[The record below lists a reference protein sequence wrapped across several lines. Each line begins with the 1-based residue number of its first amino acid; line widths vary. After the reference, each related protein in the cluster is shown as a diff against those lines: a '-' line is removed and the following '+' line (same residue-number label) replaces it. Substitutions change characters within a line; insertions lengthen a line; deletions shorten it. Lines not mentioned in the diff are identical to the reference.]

1 MEHYA
6 NDEPFTEDESPSK
19 NESRAGS
26 WQLTVI
32 AVILIVASVTF
43 LGPILKPLLSAV
55 FVYFLIRPI
64 ADWMIARGV
73 PPFRAYVVLFAST
86 AALLISALIVFGK
99 QAAAFRNQW
108 PVYQDRLLAM
118 AKSAGL
124 SDRFSKPE
132 DLLSFESIVNYA
144 VSPAMGVLEFGLM
157 LIFYLLFL
165 IIAIPK
171 LPDRIRRAYPG
182 ETSERMMRITNEVT
196 LGMQKYMEV
205 KTAVNAGMGI
215 VVAAVLFFFRIDYWL
230 LWGALMFALNYV
242 TYLGSV
248 VALVPPIVLAFLNLS
263 PVAAITLTI
272 ILIAIRTIGV
282 DYVEV
287 RLSGQHLNVDSIL
300 LLTFMAYWGW
310 AWGLVGLVLAMPMA
324 TCLRMA
330 LAADER
336 TKGLAVLM
344 SED

>member
-1 MEHYA
+1 MEKSDTPA
-6 NDEPFTEDESPSK
+6 EGRRPT
-19 NESRAGS
+19 

-32 AVILIVASVTF
+32 AVVLIVAAVTY

-64 ADWMIARGV
+64 ADWLIDRGFK
-73 PPFRAYVVLFAST
+73 PFSAYLLLFGTTTVVVV
-86 AALLISALIVFGK
+86 AAFSILAI
-99 QAAAFRNQW
+99 QAMAFRNQW
-108 PVYQDRLLAM
+108 GEYQKLILKYAENF
-118 AKSAGL
+118 GL
-124 SDRFSKPE
+124 SAKAE
-132 DLLSFESIVNYA
+132 DLLSMKSVVDYA
-144 VSPAMGVLEFGLM
+144 VSPAMSVIEFGLM

-171 LPDRIRRAYPG
+171 LPERIRRAYPG
-182 ETSERMMRITNEVT
+182 ETSERMMRISSEVA

-205 KTAVNAGMGI
+205 KTAVNAGMGF
-215 VVAAVLFFFRIDYWL
+215 VVAVVLFFFGIDYWL

-242 TYLGSV
+242 TYIGSL
-248 VALVPPIVLAFLNLS
+248 VALVPPIALGFLTLS
-263 PVAAITLTI
+263 PGMAIFLTVV
-272 ILIAIRTIGV
+272 LIGIRTIGV

-310 AWGLVGLVLAMPMA
+310 AWGLIGLVLAMPMA

-336 TKGLAVLM
+336 THGLAVLM